1 MQKGIRSPREWRARG
16 WVDPKLKTS
25 IRVSV
30 NRSSLFTSDK
40 RKGSNLSS
48 SVLTMSRQMEDSLT
62 EKLGLLYKSGVQIIP
77 AVWPTT
83 GQRRVPRKTYLLPWK
98 FSTSWGTQPGSRT
111 VSLEERQDVASRW
124 RKLVATMLEALESP
138 CGQPKTLS
146 S

>member
-1 MQKGIRSPREWRARG
+1 M
-16 WVDPKLKTS
+16 DPKLKTS

-77 AVWPTT
+77 AV
-83 GQRRVPRKTYLLPWK
+83 
-98 FSTSWGTQPGSRT
+98 
-111 VSLEERQDVASRW
+111 
-124 RKLVATMLEALESP
+124 
-138 CGQPKTLS
+138 
-146 S
+146 